1 MGVIPI
7 SDWQL
12 ALAAGL
18 ILLAGTISVL
28 MKVGLLKNLLWGGL
42 RVFVQ
47 LFVMG
52 YALKYIFLWDNPWV
66 NLGLLV
72 FMAGFATWMAF
83 RRVKTAPERH
93 YGLTFLSISSASFLV
108 SAIVCGLL
116 IQGKPFY
123 TARVVIPITGMIIG
137 NSLTAVSLA
146 LDRLYGEVR
155 SNAGKIEM
163 LLALGATR
171 WEAARDAVREAL
183 RAGMT
188 PIINSMMVVGLVFL
202 PGMMVG
208 QLLAGADPTT
218 AIRYQIVVMLMI
230 AAATALSSLL
240 LVGLTYRRLF
250 TAADALKP
258 VFRESQLSPKNSK
271 QR

>member
-1 MGVIPI
+1 MGVLPI

-18 ILLAGTISVL
+18 ILLAGGISVL
-28 MKVGLLKNLLWGGL
+28 MKVGLLKSLLWGAV
-42 RVFVQ
+42 RTFVQ
-47 LFVMG
+47 LFAMG
-52 YALKYIFLWDNPWV
+52 FALKYIFLWDNPWV
-66 NLGLLV
+66 NLGLLI
-72 FMAGFATWMAF
+72 FMAGFATWMAL
-83 RRVKTAPERH
+83 RRVRTAPERN
-93 YGLTFLSISSASFLV
+93 YGLTFLSISAGSFLIASLV
-108 SAIVCGLL
+108 IGVIVRGE
-116 IQGKPFY
+116 PFY

-155 SNAGKIEM
+155 SNAGQIEM

-171 WEAARDAVREAL
+171 WEAARGAVREAL

-188 PIINSMMVVGLVFL
+188 PIINSMMGVGLVFL

-230 AAATALSSLL
+230 AGATALSSLL

-250 TAADALKP
+250 TADDALKP
-258 VFRESQLSPKNSK
+258 VFRESQFSPKSSK
-271 QR
+271 